1 MSARNTEDI
10 VKEIQRLEGMSDSLA
25 TRRERR
31 KLMQEL
37 LRMVPQG
44 PGSGLNADLLDDM
57 HADEIIKKARI
68 LVGGGGGAA
77 PSPDEKVKVSANDT
91 TTRYLLQKLAAGLGI
106 TLTEQN
112 DGADETIEITSHRK
126 WSWVDEPSWNRAF
139 HLPYAGQ
146 YGLTKK
152 GSVFQPAS
160 PPAWD
165 SVFVSQPCVIRRGD
179 TSYLFYAGGPRKT
192 FPDYIGIGV
201 ASFTDPEG
209 TYTRLRNGN
218 RIIEA
223 PVDVVYAC
231 PSVIYDVYETDP
243 NKKWKMWFLKA
254 TYSWN
259 IFYTMYSYSANPD
272 SGWSAPVWIAE
283 MSDPAWEPYYG
294 ASFIRLGSLYYALVP
309 KFSDKKLYCWTSK
322 EPHQNWTNRGLV
334 LDLGA
339 GGTWDDTQI
348 RYVALTSIDGVVF
361 CIYSGLGGSPSCLR
375 IGMACASGADLFS
388 YTKWLLNPFI
398 DVGAGGEFDETHVF
412 APALTQIEETFY
424 FWYTA
429 VNPTDRQIGLA
440 TIP

>member
-1 MSARNTEDI
+1 MAFAEDI
-10 VKEIQRLEGMSDSLA
+10 HKHKPRDI
-25 TRRERR
+25 
-31 KLMQEL
+31 K
-37 LRMVPQG
+37 PQG
-44 PGSGLNADLLDDM
+44 AGSGLDADKVDGL
-57 HADEIIKKARI
+57 HASEI
-68 LVGGGGGAA
+68 GGGT
-77 PSPDEKVKVSANDT
+77 DEKVKVTGNDT
-91 TTRYLLQKLAAGLGI
+91 IAEYLKDKLAAGTGI

-112 DGADETIEITSHRK
+112 DGGDESLKIAAHRK

-152 GSVFQPAS
+152 GSVFQPAL

-165 SVFVSQPCVIRRGD
+165 SVYVSQPCVVRINE
-179 TSYLFYAGGPRKT
+179 TYYLFYAGGPRKT

-223 PVDVVYAC
+223 PLDTVYAC
-231 PSVIYDVYETDP
+231 PSVIYDAYETDAD
-243 NKKWKMWFLKA
+243 KKWKMWFLRV
-254 TYSWN
+254 TLNWQV
-259 IFYTMYSYSANPD
+259 FDTMYSESANLD
-272 SGWSAPVWIAE
+272 SGWSTPTVITE
-283 MSDPAWEPYYG
+283 ITQDGGWEPYYG
-294 ASFIRLGSLYYALVP
+294 TSVIRLGSLYYALVP

-348 RYVALTSIDGVVF
+348 RYVAATYINGVIY
-361 CIYSGLGGSPSCLR
+361 CLYSGHDGAVLK

-388 YTKWLLNPFI
+388 YTKWVLNPLI
-398 DVGAGGEFDETHVF
+398 NVGAGGEFDASHVF
-412 APALTQIEETFY
+412 APAMTQSEETFY
-424 FWYTA
+424 IWYTA
-429 VNPTDRQIGLA
+429 VNPTDRQIGLV